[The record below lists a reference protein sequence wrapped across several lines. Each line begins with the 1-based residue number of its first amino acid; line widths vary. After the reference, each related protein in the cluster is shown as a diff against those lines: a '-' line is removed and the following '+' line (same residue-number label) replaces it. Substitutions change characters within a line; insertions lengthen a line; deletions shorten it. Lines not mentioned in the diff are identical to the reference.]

1 MPLTHDDITELIA
14 CVRYYQTMH
23 VSLHSPRYGELQNLL
38 DKLDALH
45 DRL

>member
-14 CVRYYQTMH
+14 CVSYYQMMH
-23 VSLHSPRYGELQNLL
+23 VSINSPRYHELQELL